1 MASVLIIAG
10 ENSGDRYGA
19 ELVKE
24 VKKKYPQMDF
34 FGIGGSQME
43 HEGVQLLFSVQDL
56 SLVGFVEVLS
66 HIPRI
71 KKIFNSITNEVKKR
85 KPSAAVLIDSPDFN
99 LRLAK
104 KMKTLSI
111 PVLYY
116 ISPTVWVWRKWRL
129 RKIRKFVKKMM
140 LIFPFEEEIY
150 RSQNIPAVYVGHPL
164 VNNVEVSLPR
174 EDFFRKH
181 GINPEK
187 TIVCVLPGSRSTEI
201 RYHMPVL
208 IKAMENINK
217 KYNVQFILNLAK
229 NLDEDLVI
237 KHIPQSMNNIMAL
250 SEDMYAAMAYSDI
263 ALSSCG
269 TVNLELAL
277 LETPFIA
284 FYRLSS
290 ITYNLGIHL
299 MKLKNYSIVNIL
311 ADAEFVPELIQKN
324 FTPENIFKET
334 QIILESQDKRE
345 KMIHEFKKIKS
356 LLGDKSASQN
366 VAIELAKLLGEN

>member
-1 MASVLIIAG
+1 MDSVLIIAG

-24 VKKKYPQMDF
+24 FKKKYPQMDF
-34 FGIGGSQME
+34 FGIGGSHME

-56 SLVGFVEVLS
+56 SLVGIVEVLS
-66 HIPRI
+66 HLPRI

-104 KMKTLSI
+104 KLKTLSI

-116 ISPTVWVWRKWRL
+116 ISPTVWIWRKWRL
-129 RKIRKFVKKMM
+129 KIIKKFVQKMI

-164 VNNVEVSLPR
+164 VKKVEVSLPR

-187 TIVCVLPGSRSTEI
+187 TIVCVLPGSRSSEI
-201 RYHMPVL
+201 GYHMPVL
-208 IKAMENINK
+208 IKAMEKINK

-229 NLDEDLVI
+229 NLDKDLVL
-237 KHIPQSMNNIMAL
+237 KHIPHSMNNIFAL
-250 SEDMYAAMAYSDI
+250 SEDAYAAMAYSDM

-269 TVNLELAL
+269 TANLELAL
-277 LETPFIA
+277 LETPFLA
-284 FYRLSS
+284 FYRLSTL
-290 ITYNLGIHL
+290 TYNLGIHL

-311 ADAEFVPELIQKN
+311 AGIEFVPELIQKY

-334 QIILESQDKRE
+334 QMILESPDKRE
-345 KMIHEFKKIKS
+345 KMVFEFKRIKG
-356 LLGDKSASQN
+356 LLGDKSAPQN
-366 VAIELAKLLGEN
+366 VAIELAKLIK

>member
-1 MASVLIIAG
+1 MDSVLIIAG

-24 VKKKYPQMDF
+24 FKKKYPQMDF
-34 FGIGGSQME
+34 FGIGGSHME

-56 SLVGFVEVLS
+56 SLVGIVEVLS
-66 HIPRI
+66 HLPRI

-85 KPSAAVLIDSPDFN
+85 KPSSAVLIDSPDFN

-104 KMKTLSI
+104 KLKTLSI

-116 ISPTVWVWRKWRL
+116 ISPTVWIWRKWRL
-129 RKIRKFVKKMM
+129 KIIKKFVQKMM

-164 VNNVEVSLPR
+164 VKKVEVSLPR

-187 TIVCVLPGSRSTEI
+187 TIVCVLPGSRSSEI
-201 RYHMPVL
+201 EYHMPVL
-208 IKAMENINK
+208 IKAMEKINK

-229 NLDEDLVI
+229 NLDKDLVL
-237 KHIPQSMNNIMAL
+237 KHIPHSMNNIFAL
-250 SEDMYAAMAYSDI
+250 SEDAYAAMAYSDM

-269 TVNLELAL
+269 TANLELAL
-277 LETPFIA
+277 LETPFLA
-284 FYRLSS
+284 FYRLSTL
-290 ITYNLGIHL
+290 TYNLGIHL
-299 MKLKNYSIVNIL
+299 MKLKYYSIVNIL
-311 ADAEFVPELIQKN
+311 AGIEFVPELIQKY
-324 FTPENIFKET
+324 FTPENIFKEA
-334 QIILESQDKRE
+334 QMILESPDKRE
-345 KMIHEFKKIKS
+345 KMVLEFKRIKG
-356 LLGDKSASQN
+356 LLGDKSAPQN
-366 VAIELAKLLGEN
+366 VAIELAKLIK

>member
-1 MASVLIIAG
+1 MDSVLIIAG

-24 VKKKYPQMDF
+24 FKKKYPQMDF
-34 FGIGGSQME
+34 FGIGGSHME

-56 SLVGFVEVLS
+56 SLVGIVEVLS
-66 HIPRI
+66 HLPRI

-85 KPSAAVLIDSPDFN
+85 KPSSAVLIDSPDFN

-104 KMKTLSI
+104 KLKTLSI

-116 ISPTVWVWRKWRL
+116 ISPTVWIWRKWRL
-129 RKIRKFVKKMM
+129 KIIKKFVQKMM

-164 VNNVEVSLPR
+164 VKKVEVSLPR

-187 TIVCVLPGSRSTEI
+187 TIVCVLPGSRSSEI
-201 RYHMPVL
+201 EYHMPVL
-208 IKAMENINK
+208 IKAMEKINK

-229 NLDEDLVI
+229 NLDKDLVL
-237 KHIPQSMNNIMAL
+237 KHIPHSMNNIFAL
-250 SEDMYAAMAYSDI
+250 SEDAYAAMAYSDM

-269 TVNLELAL
+269 TANLELAL
-277 LETPFIA
+277 LETPFLA
-284 FYRLSS
+284 FYRLSTL
-290 ITYNLGIHL
+290 TYNLGIHL
-299 MKLKNYSIVNIL
+299 MKLKYYSIVNIL
-311 ADAEFVPELIQKN
+311 AGIEFVPELIQKY
-324 FTPENIFKET
+324 FTPENIFKEA
-334 QIILESQDKRE
+334 QMILDSPDKRE
-345 KMIHEFKKIKS
+345 KMVLEFKRIKG
-356 LLGDKSASQN
+356 LLGDKSAPQN
-366 VAIELAKLLGEN
+366 VAIELAKLIK